1 MNSKK
6 FPASDDGE
14 QHDAHWYAEQAMQP
28 RTKDGLQNLFIYL
41 IPVEDAPTRDGLVSP
56 FIRLIQA
63 AEPSRIKDGLEEP
76 LCFPHWR
83 TDMKGPVSPIFSDAD
98 FEGGKIPEDLEYCPG
113 HEEWGI
119 MPNGERFRRVVYS
132 DPVLNLSP
140 MDQESLRRGRELEER
155 EALTYTPPPGLPS
168 YQPAPYISGAMPPQ
182 FVLPVHVWSHN
193 DGMVATSDDKSELLS
208 NYSVGVKERHV
219 VVEREEQKRE
229 EVVLEVNC
237 NGERYLL
244 TVKAEELGHLAP
256 IISKRFPSCHTNE
269 DASKASA
276 RIENYIREQLSSVPK
291 VTIIRSPGFFQIGK
305 CWVYAHDA
313 AISPDPSIVFKTGCT
328 IPCDHSMTA
337 EQALKRILHLLGL
350 SNASSV
356 MLPMLLI
363 AHLGPMYRLFEEAG
377 YPPRFVGYIVGQTG
391 SLKTSTALCV
401 FRLFE
406 EQPQTPEASFRDT
419 QTALEVKIGDAQ
431 SRVLLVDDFQPAV
444 TAAAGKANLEKLE
457 FLVRLF
463 GDGVAKARSNAELG
477 RAKEFHPA
485 GCCVV
490 TGEDTGGSH
499 SSLLR
504 CLILPVEKG
513 EINGQRLKEYQDHP
527 EYLFTHFWHFL
538 NWCGERGDDIIGFVQ
553 QEFQREREYFSAY
566 IKEPRQADI
575 GATLMLVAEIFLKY
589 VAAVAPRYSPD
600 DAKINQTFR
609 EAIIQTLQRNEVETQ
624 ERDPVD
630 MYLTALFDLEAAG
643 KVWIAPNPASFK
655 TGHHIGFAKD
665 EAWWL
670 LPSEVFAKV
679 ARYWKEQGVVFPLK
693 SGKVHA
699 LLAGKTL
706 IRTTQENRQGKLK
719 QMYLLKSTLEGR
731 PRMLVLY
738 VDQARKYLELKTN

>member
-6 FPASDDGE
+6 FPANDDGE

-63 AEPSRIKDGLEEP
+63 AEPSRTKGLEEP

-83 TDMKGPVSPIFSDAD
+83 TDMKVPVSAIFFDAD
-98 FEGGKIPEDLEYCPG
+98 FKGGKIPEDLEYCPG
-113 HEEWGI
+113 HEEWVI
-119 MPNGERFRRVVYS
+119 MPNGECFPRVVYS

-155 EALTYTPPPGLPS
+155 EALAYTPPPGLPS
-168 YQPAPYISGAMPPQ
+168 YQPTPYISGAMPPQ

-193 DGMVATSDDKSELLS
+193 GEMIATSDDKSELLS
-208 NYSVGVKERHV
+208 NYGVDAKEHRIIV
-219 VVEREEQKRE
+219 WRGEQNREEF
-229 EVVLEVNC
+229 VLEVKC
-237 NGERYLL
+237 GGERYLL

-269 DASKASA
+269 DASKASV
-276 RIENYIREQLSSVPK
+276 RIENYIREQLATVP
-291 VTIIRSPGFFQIGK
+291 TFTHIRSPGFVRVGNS
-305 CWVYAHDA
+305 WVYAHDA
-313 AISPDPSIVFKTGCT
+313 AISPDPSVLFKTGCT

-337 EQALKRILHLLGL
+337 ERALKRILHLLGL

-356 MLPMLLI
+356 MLPLLLI

-377 YPPRFVGYIVGQTG
+377 YPPRFVCYIVGQTG

-401 FRLFE
+401 FRLFK

-457 FLVRLF
+457 FLIRLF

-513 EINGQRLKEYQDHP
+513 EINSQRLKEYQDHP

-630 MYLTALFDLEAAG
+630 MYLTALFDQEAAG
-643 KVWIAPNPASFK
+643 KVRIAPNQASFK
-655 TGHHIGFAKD
+655 TGYHVGFDKGGV
-665 EAWWL
+665 WWL
-670 LPSEVFAKV
+670 LPSEVFPLVK
-679 ARYWKEQGVVFPLK
+679 RYWKEQGVVFPLQA
-693 SGKVHA
+693 GKVHS
-699 LLAGKTL
+699 LLAKGGLIKTSTESRKGL
-706 IRTTQENRQGKLK
+706 PK
-719 QMYLLKSTLEGR
+719 QVYLQKSTLEGR

-738 VDQARKYLELKTN
+738 IDLARDYLEHTTN

>member
-6 FPASDDGE
+6 FPANDDGE

-28 RTKDGLQNLFIYL
+28 RTKDGMLSPFIYL

-313 AISPDPSIVFKTGCT
+313 AISPDPSIVFKTG
-328 IPCDHSMTA
+328 
-337 EQALKRILHLLGL
+337 
-350 SNASSV
+350 
-356 MLPMLLI
+356 
-363 AHLGPMYRLFEEAG
+363 
-377 YPPRFVGYIVGQTG
+377 
-391 SLKTSTALCV
+391 
-401 FRLFE
+401 
-406 EQPQTPEASFRDT
+406 
-419 QTALEVKIGDAQ
+419 
-431 SRVLLVDDFQPAV
+431 
-444 TAAAGKANLEKLE
+444 
-457 FLVRLF
+457 
-463 GDGVAKARSNAELG
+463 
-477 RAKEFHPA
+477 
-485 GCCVV
+485 
-490 TGEDTGGSH
+490 
-499 SSLLR
+499 
-504 CLILPVEKG
+504 
-513 EINGQRLKEYQDHP
+513 
-527 EYLFTHFWHFL
+527 
-538 NWCGERGDDIIGFVQ
+538 
-553 QEFQREREYFSAY
+553 
-566 IKEPRQADI
+566 
-575 GATLMLVAEIFLKY
+575 
-589 VAAVAPRYSPD
+589 
-600 DAKINQTFR
+600 
-609 EAIIQTLQRNEVETQ
+609 
-624 ERDPVD
+624 
-630 MYLTALFDLEAAG
+630 
-643 KVWIAPNPASFK
+643 
-655 TGHHIGFAKD
+655 HHIGFAKD